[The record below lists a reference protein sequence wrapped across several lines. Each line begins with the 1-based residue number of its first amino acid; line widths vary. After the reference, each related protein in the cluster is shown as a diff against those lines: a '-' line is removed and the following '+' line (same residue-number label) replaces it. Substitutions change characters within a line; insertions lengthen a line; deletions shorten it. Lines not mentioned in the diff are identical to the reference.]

1 MASENKPMREP
12 QGSNKDRL
20 SPQGQSKFR
29 FGNYD
34 LIRRIDVGGMGE
46 VYLAHQR
53 TAFDREVAIKI
64 IRSDLV
70 HDTAARKRFLRE
82 AEVNAHLKHEHILPL
97 FEFGE
102 EQGRLFLVTPYIAG
116 GTLSRRLE
124 AGPLALAEVYQLFTA
139 LVNAVAYMH
148 RRGVIHRDLKPNN
161 ILLDKEGNTG
171 EVYVRLIDFGIASI
185 QGMGASPPLTTAGTE
200 IGTAAY
206 MAPERLSGI
215 AALSNDIYSLG
226 IILYQM
232 LTGQLPSAEQRVTLP
247 QPLEYV
253 VNHCIA
259 PLPADRFATAEDVLN
274 AFEYAYQYLNASSP
288 QKMSSSTPVS
298 IPVQGKDSTANE
310 ANSLQPIRNYQQV
323 RTPRHSD
330 GSPQQLNGFYQEDY
344 ASTTVNFDISNVKD
358 RQYVPSSIAPGK
370 PPRAQKSRRNPIFAI
385 VTLLVVFL
393 LLAAASLFFYTE
405 IQPTL
410 VVKANVNF
418 GPQVRLVKQ
427 VFHIKGSVT
436 QQNIDVNTATI
447 PVKIISSSKNG
458 SLSGQT
464 SGQKCI
470 IPPLVGC
477 QPVVSQSDVDNLS
490 SKLRQSLDEQISGAL
505 RQQIRNQSGTRVGT
519 IQFTDAPATSNPPV
533 GETGTS
539 VTVTISGQQGQ
550 GAYIL
555 YHDAQDLARLLLQQE
570 TQKLGANYNLLDSLI
585 QIGQPVI
592 KGVNSNGDILIDI
605 AAAGDA
611 RYQFPSTQLQD
622 IQNAIKSMKEKDAV
636 AFLKRQQGVDLTS
649 ITIHISTGAT
659 MPGDPQDIK
668 LITIAPVNYP
678 TVLLPK
684 VT

>member
-1 MASENKPMREP
+1 
-12 QGSNKDRL
+12 
-20 SPQGQSKFR
+20 
-29 FGNYD
+29 
-34 LIRRIDVGGMGE
+34 
-46 VYLAHQR
+46 
-53 TAFDREVAIKI
+53 
-64 IRSDLV
+64 
-70 HDTAARKRFLRE
+70 
-82 AEVNAHLKHEHILPL
+82 
-97 FEFGE
+97 
-102 EQGRLFLVTPYIAG
+102 
-116 GTLSRRLE
+116 
-124 AGPLALAEVYQLFTA
+124 
-139 LVNAVAYMH
+139 
-148 RRGVIHRDLKPNN
+148 
-161 ILLDKEGNTG
+161 
-171 EVYVRLIDFGIASI
+171 
-185 QGMGASPPLTTAGTE
+185 
-200 IGTAAY
+200 
-206 MAPERLSGI
+206 
-215 AALSNDIYSLG
+215 
-226 IILYQM
+226 
-232 LTGQLPSAEQRVTLP
+232 
-247 QPLEYV
+247 
-253 VNHCIA
+253 
-259 PLPADRFATAEDVLN
+259 
-274 AFEYAYQYLNASSP
+274 
-288 QKMSSSTPVS
+288 
-298 IPVQGKDSTANE
+298 
-310 ANSLQPIRNYQQV
+310 
-323 RTPRHSD
+323 
-330 GSPQQLNGFYQEDY
+330 
-344 ASTTVNFDISNVKD
+344 
-358 RQYVPSSIAPGK
+358 
-370 PPRAQKSRRNPIFAI
+370 

-405 IQPTL
+405 VQPTL

-447 PVKIISSSKNG
+447 PVKTISSSKNG
-458 SLSGQT
+458 SLSGQV

-490 SKLRQSLDEQISGAL
+490 SQLRQSLDEQISGAL
-505 RQQIRNQSGTRVGT
+505 QQQIRNQSGTRVGT

-550 GAYIL
+550 GAYIV
-555 YHDAQDLARLLLQQE
+555 YHDAQNLARLLLQQE
-570 TQKLGANYNLLDSLI
+570 TQKLGANYNLLNSLI

-636 AFLKRQQGVDLTS
+636 AFLKRQQGVDPTT